1 MRYDL
6 LALPTAGLDQQ
17 LGFFSSTDTK
27 QAFSIHRTPSAHV
40 TGISSSGYSESRF
53 HTLGVRHSI
62 KTVLWH
68 WDKGKKSL
76 TGSFVRGSRAIST
89 SMNKSPPRQRN

>member
-27 QAFSIHRTPSAHV
+27 QAFRMHRTPSGHV
-40 TGISSSGYSESRF
+40 TGISLFRLLRVADSTLSGRQN
-53 HTLGVRHSI
+53 LGKELSI
-62 KTVLWH
+62 FE
-68 WDKGKKSL
+68 GKLALSV
-76 TGSFVRGSRAIST
+76 G
-89 SMNKSPPRQRN
+89 